1 MKRIL
6 LICNHT
12 LLLACTSMYMGTG
25 LSLVFFNFVI
35 ADEMTVDNYYT
46 HFVPQVDAAT
56 AFFTYMT
63 VVMMVTAVIMIIA
76 EWKTPYKWIP
86 IIVLALVFLATALTI
101 FFIFPYNE
109 AMSAGITDPTV
120 LTETLSK
127 WMSLN
132 RIRVSLWVV
141 QWLCMAFYFAHKVY
155 RSMKPSP

>member
-25 LSLVFFNFVI
+25 LSLVLFNFVV
-35 ADEMTVDNYYT
+35 ADEVTVDTYYS
-46 HFVPQVDAAT
+46 HFVPQVEAAT

-63 VVMMVTAVIMIIA
+63 MVMMATAIIMIIA

-86 IIVLALVFLATALTI
+86 IIVLALVLVATALTI
-101 FFIFPYNE
+101 MFIFPYNQ
-109 AMSAGITDPTV
+109 AMAGGITDPAV

-132 RIRVSLWVV
+132 RVRVSLWVV

-155 RSMKPSP
+155 RTMKP